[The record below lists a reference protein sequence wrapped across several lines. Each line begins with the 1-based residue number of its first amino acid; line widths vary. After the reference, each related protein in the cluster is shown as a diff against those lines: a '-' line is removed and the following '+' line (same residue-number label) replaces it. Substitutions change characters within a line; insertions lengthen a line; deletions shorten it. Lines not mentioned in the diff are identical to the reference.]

1 MNNSLKKKPLFFAIS
16 GIKNSGKTTLITKLL
31 PLLTGQGLKV
41 ATIKHDGHDFQT
53 DVPGTDTF
61 AHFQAGAYGT
71 VVFSD
76 RKYMVVKQ
84 QTAKEPT
91 EKLTPEQMSAWFPE
105 ADLILLEGFKDSDY
119 PKLEILRS
127 ENSSTCVC
135 KRYNLRAVVT
145 DLEPNKIEG
154 LPEKMPVFG
163 LEDTE
168 QIAAFILE
176 ELQKNAGTN
185 DAGLHFKTKLV
196 ISKEED
202 FFGPGIYHLLQYIDE
217 TGSIQAAA
225 AKMNLSYSK
234 AWKMINKVEKQLG
247 FRFLNR
253 CNGGKNG
260 GSSTITPEGRLF
272 LERYQAMLADMQ
284 RITRG
289 IFEMYFG

>member
-1 MNNSLKKKPLFFAIS
+1 MSAIFAIS

-31 PLLTGQGLKV
+31 PILTGRGLKV
-41 ATIKHDGHDFQT
+41 ATIKHDGHDFRT

-61 AHFQAGAYGT
+61 AHFEAGAYGT

-76 RKYMVVKQ
+76 YKYMVVKQ
-84 QTAKEPT
+84 QSDLEAD
-91 EKLTPEQMSAWFPE
+91 EKLTPERMAAWFPE

-119 PKLEILRS
+119 PKLEIIRG
-127 ENSSTCVC
+127 ENSSSCVC
-135 KRYNLRAVVT
+135 REHHLRAIVT
-145 DLEPNKIEG
+145 DLKPEEIEDLPEG
-154 LPEKMPVFG
+154 LPVFG

-176 ELQKNAGTN
+176 AIQEESSHDTAALS
-185 DAGLHFKTKLV
+185 FKTKLV
-196 ISKEED
+196 ISKEQD
-202 FFGPGIYHLLQYIDE
+202 FFGPGIYHLLRFIDE

-225 AKMNLSYSK
+225 AQMHLSYSK
-234 AWKMINKVEKQLG
+234 GWKMINKVEKELG

-272 LERYQAMLADMQ
+272 MERYHAMLEAM
-284 RITRG
+284 RRSAEG
-289 IFEMYFG
+289 FFEMYFGEFE